1 VAFFCGVIHQHPD
14 SRLARVGW
22 SWPMSRVDMRDSGV
36 HLYTPVL
43 VGRWTL
49 DVPYGEIDEAV
60 LRRYGWGGRI
70 QLRRDGGDVTVT
82 TMGANYVRI
91 ADLLRE
97 QGVRV
102 ADEGDS
108 VGTPG

>member
-1 VAFFCGVIHQHPD
+1 MAFFCGVVHEHPG
-14 SRLARVGW
+14 SRLARAGW
-22 SWPMSRVDMRDSGV
+22 GWPMSRLDVSDDCV

-49 DVPYGEIDEAV
+49 DVPYGEIAEAV
-60 LRRYGWGGRI
+60 LRSYRWGGRI
-70 QLRRDGGDVTVT
+70 RLRVDAGDVTVT

-97 QGVRV
+97 KGVRI
-102 ADEGDS
+102 ADGGGS
-108 VGTPG
+108 VGSSG